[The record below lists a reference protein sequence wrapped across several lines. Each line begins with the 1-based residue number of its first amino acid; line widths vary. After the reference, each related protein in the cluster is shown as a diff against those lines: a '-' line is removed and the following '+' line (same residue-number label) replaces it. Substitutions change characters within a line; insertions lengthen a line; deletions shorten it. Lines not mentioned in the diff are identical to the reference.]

1 VTRSPSLRPAAC
13 LGLVVVATALAA
25 LVLGR
30 FVVVP
35 MLAHSHLLVDANLA
49 RALAEP
55 LHLRLAE
62 IGLGATLVTFV
73 VVPRWTRSK
82 VAAALAMVLVV
93 GTALWRALL
102 VPALYAAYA
111 RVDLVAGRPVDRLQ
125 ELERLEDL
133 EGAIVSA
140 MALLLGALAFA
151 ALRHDGIAQSADTP
165 AADTPTPDAP
175 DAPAPDAP
183 AAEPSEASTPIDSAA

>member
-1 VTRSPSLRPAAC
+1 M
-13 LGLVVVATALAA
+13 VATAIAA

-49 RALAEP
+49 RSLAEP

-62 IGLGATLVTFV
+62 IGLGATLVAFV
-73 VVPRWTRSK
+73 LVQRWTPSK
-82 VAAALAMVLVV
+82 LAAALAMVLVA
-93 GTALWRALL
+93 GTALWRAML

-111 RVDLVAGRPVDRLQ
+111 RVDLVAGRPVDRLP

-133 EGAIVSA
+133 EQAAVSA
-140 MALLLGALAFA
+140 MILLLVALAWA
-151 ALRHDGIAQSADTP
+151 ALRHDGLKV
-165 AADTPTPDAP
+165 AARP
-175 DAPAPDAP
+175 APAPIDDATTADAP
-183 AAEPSEASTPIDSAA
+183 TISSAA